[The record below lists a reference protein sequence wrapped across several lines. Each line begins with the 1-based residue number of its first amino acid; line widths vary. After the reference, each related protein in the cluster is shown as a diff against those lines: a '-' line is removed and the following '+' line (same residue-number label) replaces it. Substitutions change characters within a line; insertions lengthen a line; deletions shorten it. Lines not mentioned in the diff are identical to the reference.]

1 MATTGSKL
9 TDLPDITLAEAASR
23 GDQRAFLVLYDRFKK
38 GAASYAGKFIPQ
50 REDAEDVVLES
61 FQKAFAQ
68 IATYRSEYKFS
79 TWLFSI
85 VRNTALDHI
94 DRIGR
99 VSANI
104 SVNSIDDQ
112 RTVLVN
118 VQSGAADPE
127 EDVIHNQEY
136 EKLVAVID
144 GLPELYR
151 EVARLVLLD
160 SYGYQEVAEKTGLT
174 LGTVKTRV
182 KRARENLLKKLTE
195 DKEV

>member
-9 TDLPDITLAEAASR
+9 TDLSDISLASAASS

-38 GAASYAGKFIPQ
+38 GAASYASKFIPQ
-50 REDAEDVVLES
+50 KEEAEDVVLES
-61 FQKAFAQ
+61 FQKAFSQ
-68 IATYRSEYKFS
+68 ISTYRSEFKFS

-94 DRIGR
+94 EKSVR
-99 VSANI
+99 VSSKI
-104 SVNSIDDQ
+104 SVNSIDDE
-112 RTVLVN
+112 RMVLVN
-118 VQSGAADPE
+118 VQSGASDPE

-144 GLPELYR
+144 GLPALYS

-160 SYGYQEVAEKTGLT
+160 NYGYQEVAQKTGLT

-182 KRARENLLKKLTE
+182 KRARENLLKKLCEE
-195 DKEV
+195 DEN

>member
-9 TDLPDITLAEAASR
+9 TDLSDIALASAASS

-38 GAASYAGKFIPQ
+38 GAASYASKFIPQ
-50 REDAEDVVLES
+50 KEEAEDVVLES
-61 FQKAFAQ
+61 FQKAFSQ
-68 IATYRSEYKFS
+68 ISTYRSEFKFS

-94 DRIGR
+94 EKSVR
-99 VSANI
+99 VSSKI
-104 SVNSIDDQ
+104 SVNSIDDE
-112 RTVLVN
+112 RMVLVN
-118 VQSGAADPE
+118 VQSGASDPE

-144 GLPELYR
+144 GLPALYS

-160 SYGYQEVAEKTGLT
+160 NYGYQEVAQKTGLT

-182 KRARENLLKKLTE
+182 KRARENLLKKLCEE
-195 DKEV
+195 DEN